1 MESQKKL
8 SMFELATKKKII
20 GSLNNSMS
28 NEQLY
33 GALRSPSWV

>member
-8 SMFELATKKKII
+8 SMFELAIKKII